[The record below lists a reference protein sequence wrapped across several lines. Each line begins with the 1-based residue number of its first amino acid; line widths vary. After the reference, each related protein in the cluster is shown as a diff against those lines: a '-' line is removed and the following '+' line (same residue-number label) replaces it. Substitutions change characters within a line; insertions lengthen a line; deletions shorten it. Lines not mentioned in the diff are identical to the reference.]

1 MVSRRHSLSYLI
13 TVASQEP
20 NQWLKGGSVISPLPL
35 LPPRH
40 IDIISHP
47 VSFSLPPLSHTHTH
61 TRTLSLL
68 LAYTHT
74 NTPSLSHRHAFIL
87 SHTCPLLHTHRLCLF
102 ALLTALRLPSPR
114 CKAELLAMAEW
125 VKRLSASPL
134 TWPRRGHPNGC
145 HGHRPLSEQM
155 KSTAVN

>member
-47 VSFSLPPLSHTHTH
+47 VSFSLPPLSHTHIH
-61 TRTLSLL
+61 TYTLSS
-68 LAYTHT
+68 A
-74 NTPSLSHRHAFIL
+74 RI
-87 SHTCPLLHTHRLCLF
+87 HTH
-102 ALLTALRLPSPR
+102 AHKHTISLT
-114 CKAELLAMAEW
+114 
-125 VKRLSASPL
+125 
-134 TWPRRGHPNGC
+134 
-145 HGHRPLSEQM
+145 
-155 KSTAVN
+155 